1 MNRMPLIMALILT
14 LPVFA
19 PAQVPAP
26 AQARPTMSLSLEKA
40 VEIALAP
47 QGATRRQLAAELIRQ
62 ADAQKRTA
70 LSAVLPNIDG
80 SWTMQSFTRNL
91 AAFGLSITPQPG
103 IPFSIPTFAGPVE
116 TYDWRV
122 TAGWNLLDWSAWQ
135 RYRASKSRLDA
146 ASAEEKTARNQ
157 TTAMVI
163 SAYASAQRAEQMVAT
178 AESNIVLARRV
189 LKLALS
195 QKDAGMATGIDV
207 TRAEVQLAQEN
218 SRHIFALQER
228 DRARLD
234 LLRIL
239 NLGLDTEVEL
249 SDPLLYRP
257 IEPPPAAQALAQARD
272 SRPEMKSQL
281 ARDRAGQLNSG
292 AAKYARLP
300 SVQGFG
306 DYGVIGTSPG
316 TGLPTRVVGLR
327 VNIPLW
333 DGGRRDAQRAEA
345 ASLLRQEEIRGR
357 DLRQQIEL
365 EVRSSIDM
373 LRTADAQVR
382 AASETATLAEKEVEQ
397 AERRFREGVASSIEI
412 ADAQARLSR
421 AREAKVTAIYQHR
434 AARAEYG
441 LAVGDVARA
450 IE

>member
-1 MNRMPLIMALILT
+1 MNRILLPALLLA
-14 LPVFA
+14 LPVLAQDQA
-19 PAQVPAP
+19 PT
-26 AQARPTMSLSLEKA
+26 RPTMPLSLEKA

-47 QGATRRQLAAELIRQ
+47 QGSTRRQLAAELIRQ
-62 ADAQKRTA
+62 AGAQKLTA
-70 LSAVLPNIDG
+70 LSAVLPNVDG
-80 SWTMQSFTRNL
+80 SWTMTSFTRNMT
-91 AAFGLSITPQPG
+91 AFGLSSAPMPG
-103 IPFSIPTFAGPVE
+103 IPFAIPSFVGPVQ
-116 TYDWRV
+116 TYDWRA
-122 TAGWNLLDWSAWQ
+122 TATWNLLDWSAWQ
-135 RYRASKSRLDA
+135 RYRASKARLDA
-146 ASAEEKTARNQ
+146 ASSEEKTARNQ

-163 SAYASAQRAEQMVAT
+163 RAYASAQRAEQMVAT
-178 AESNIVLARRV
+178 AESNITLARRI

-218 SRHIFALQER
+218 SRLIYALQER

-239 NLGLDTEVEL
+239 NLGLDTEIEL

-257 IEPPPAAQALAQARD
+257 IETPPAAQALAQARE
-272 SRPEMKSQL
+272 SRPELKSQL
-281 ARDRAGQLNSG
+281 ARDRAGQLNKD

-316 TGLPTRVVGLR
+316 SGLPTRVAGMR

-412 ADAQARLSR
+412 ADAQARLGR

-434 AARAEYG
+434 AARAEFG

>member
-1 MNRMPLIMALILT
+1 MP
-14 LPVFA
+14 
-19 PAQVPAP
+19 
-26 AQARPTMSLSLEKA
+26 LSLEKA

-47 QGATRRQLAAELIRQ
+47 QGAIRRQMAAELVRQ
-62 ADAQKRTA
+62 AEAQKRTA
-70 LSAVLPNIDG
+70 LSAVLPNVDG
-80 SWTMQSFTRNL
+80 SWTMQSFARNL
-91 AAFGLSITPQPG
+91 TALGLSSAPRPG
-103 IPFSIPTFAGPVE
+103 LPFAIPEFVGPVD

-122 TAGWNLLDWSAWQ
+122 AGGWNLLDWSAWQ
-135 RYRASKSRLDA
+135 RYRASKARLDA

-157 TTAMVI
+157 TTALVI
-163 SAYASAQRAEQMVAT
+163 RGYTSAQRAEQMVAT
-178 AESNIVLARRV
+178 AESNIVLARRI

-218 SRHIFALQER
+218 SRLIYALQER
-228 DRARLD
+228 DRARLE

-239 NLGLDTEVEL
+239 NMGLDTEIEL

-257 IEPPPAAQALAQARD
+257 IDPPPAAQALAQARD
-272 SRPEMKSQL
+272 SRPELKSQL
-281 ARDRAGQLNSG
+281 ARDRAGQLNSD

-306 DYGVIGTSPG
+306 EYGVIGTSPG
-316 TGLPTRVVGLR
+316 SGRPTRIAGLR

-333 DGGRRDAQRAEA
+333 DGGRRDAQHAEA
-345 ASLLRQEEIRGR
+345 ASLSRQEEIRGR

-373 LRTADAQVR
+373 LRKADAQVR

-434 AARAEYG
+434 AARAEFG

>member
-1 MNRMPLIMALILT
+1 MNRIPHILALILT

-19 PAQVPAP
+19 LAQAPAP
-26 AQARPTMSLSLEKA
+26 AQARPTLSLSLEKA

-47 QGATRRQLAAELIRQ
+47 QGSTRRQLAAELIRQ
-62 ADAQKRTA
+62 AEAQKRTA
-70 LSAVLPNIDG
+70 LSAVLPNVDG
-80 SWTMQSFTRNL
+80 SWAMSSFTRNL
-91 AAFGLSITPQPG
+91 EAFGLSTTPQPG
-103 IPFSIPTFAGPVE
+103 VPFSIPAFVGPVS
-116 TYDWRV
+116 TYDWRA
-122 TAGWNLLDWSAWQ
+122 TANWNLLDWSAWQ

-146 ASAEEKTARNQ
+146 ASTEEKTARNQ

-163 SAYASAQRAEQMVAT
+163 RAYASAQRAEQMVAT
-178 AESNIVLARRV
+178 AESNIVLARRI
-189 LKLALS
+189 LKLAFN

-218 SRHIFALQER
+218 SRRIFALQER

-234 LLRIL
+234 LLRVL
-239 NLGLDTEVEL
+239 NLGLDTDIEL

-257 IEPPPAAQALAQARD
+257 VEPPSIDQAISQARE
-272 SRPEMKSQL
+272 SRPELKSQL
-281 ARDRAGQLNSG
+281 ARERSGQLNST

-306 DYGVIGTSPG
+306 DYGTIGTSPG
-316 TGLPTRVVGLR
+316 SGLPTRVAGLR

-345 ASLLRQEEIRGR
+345 ASLLRQEEIHGR
-357 DLRQQIEL
+357 DLRQQVEL
-365 EVRSSIDM
+365 EVRSSIDT
-373 LRTADAQVR
+373 LRTADAQVQ
-382 AASETATLAEKEVEQ
+382 AASETSTLAEKEVEQ

-421 AREAKVTAIYQHR
+421 AREAKVTAIYLHR
-434 AARAEYG
+434 AARAEFG